1 MRVWAALW
9 PIALIGWHQQ
19 EKHVDSKFWS
29 NDPEDNRRIFRDSKG
44 RMVVKVVTP
53 GGVVGLIG
61 ADIPMTA
68 IAELKRRI
76 HCRILLRK
84 QCNIPSGSV
93 DDHGHDQSAGE
104 DVGDDIHPPP

>member
-1 MRVWAALW
+1 MHSKLW
-9 PIALIGWHQQ
+9 G
-19 EKHVDSKFWS
+19 K
-29 NDPEDNRRIFRDSKG
+29 DPKDNYRIFRDRKG

-53 GGVVGLIG
+53 GGVVAIIG

-84 QCNIPSGSV
+84 QRNVPSVSV
-93 DDHGHDQSAGE
+93 DDHGLDQSGGK
-104 DVGDDIHPPP
+104 DVGDDIHPSP